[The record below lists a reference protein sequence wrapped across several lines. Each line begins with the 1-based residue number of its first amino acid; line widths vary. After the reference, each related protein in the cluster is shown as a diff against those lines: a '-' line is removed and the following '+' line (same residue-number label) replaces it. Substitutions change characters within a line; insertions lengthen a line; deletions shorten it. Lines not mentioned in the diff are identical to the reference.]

1 MLCVIEEPGDHGR
14 AEEEVGDGG
23 GGGGET
29 EGGGEGGER
38 GEVGGGD
45 GSSEGLERGTEEV
58 GDDQPPPPPPPVA
71 AAEAAEVYTVYTAG
85 NDTEFV
91 RYVDFH
97 DQLRNTCK
105 NFVTCFSPRKLAT
118 CTLLCGL

>member
-1 MLCVIEEPGDHGR
+1 MLCIIEEPGDHSR

-23 GGGGET
+23 GGGGGET
-29 EGGGEGGER
+29 EGGGEGEER

-45 GSSEGLERGTEEV
+45 GGLERGTEEV
-58 GDDQPPPPPPPVA
+58 GDGQPPPPPPPV
-71 AAEAAEVYTVYTAG
+71 EAAEVYTCIGTVYTAG

-97 DQLRNTCK
+97 DQLRNTC
-105 NFVTCFSPRKLAT
+105 RIL
-118 CTLLCGL
+118 